1 VHRPAVQREAGE
13 TGSHPGTTMSDDDHR
28 LVRAAYYAMVK
39 FLDDQIQRLLDALEA
54 TGNRETTLVVFT
66 SDHGEM
72 LVDHGIYKKGPYF
85 YEPAVRVPLIVS

>member
-1 VHRPAVQREAGE
+1 
-13 TGSHPGTTMSDDDHR
+13 
-28 LVRAAYYAMVK
+28 MVE
-39 FLDDQIQRLLDALEA
+39 FLDDQIQRLLDILEA

-72 LVDHGIYKKGPYF
+72 LADYGIHKKGPYF